1 MELSLSNNI
10 LLEMTP
16 VNLKNHQC
24 FRDNENF
31 CGLENNVIQ
40 QHFISGLLIR
50 VHDLANGSL
59 FGVLCPLFLHAPSPL
74 SGQPQSYSV

>member
-10 LLEMTP
+10 LLEATP

-40 QHFISGLLIR
+40 QVFYTVEHMCVCVYVCI
-50 VHDLANGSL
+50 NT
-59 FGVLCPLFLHAPSPL
+59 
-74 SGQPQSYSV
+74 